1 MILKKRSHYK
11 SWGQLKKQMLGLLC
25 EALRDKISYT
35 YTSYHRGPFDTSL
48 YGRASIVYDK
58 KELLAFTWNNGN
70 AQWDDIIKTDKE
82 KGYNLKSLGSIA
94 AMMEKQNEVEADL
107 LQEKWMPEGM
117 LSEVDFIDSVT
128 LYLKTDIETS
138 LHSDNYLLRVF
149 AYLDRRVG
157 KRTLIK
163 IRDEA
168 EKLPEWAKQFYQ
180 IRCQAEGMNLY

>member
-1 MILKKRSHYK
+1 MILEKRSHYK

-25 EALRDKISYT
+25 EALRDKITYT

-58 KELLAFTWNNGN
+58 KELLAFTWNNGS

-168 EKLPEWAKQFYQ
+168 EKLPEWVKQFYQ